1 MFSSKIFRFRK
12 TKTHID
18 KMPFLDPANFG
29 KLFSSRPKEV
39 KPPPP
44 KKDTS
49 VFGGK
54 SYAKPR
60 DVLGYGIKNAD
71 EIYRLTQGRVRRQ
84 EVSKYLED
92 MTKKSYVYK
101 DKYGSGVVN
110 PEKIRK
116 ELRDK
121 LSNAKTPQERANIQ
135 RDMRV
140 AEKMLGLEKK

>member
-1 MFSSKIFRFRK
+1 
-12 TKTHID
+12 
-18 KMPFLDPANFG
+18 MPFLDPANFG
-29 KLFSSRPKEV
+29 KLFNSRPKEV
-39 KPPPP
+39 KPPA
-44 KKDTS
+44 KEDHS

-54 SYAKPR
+54 PYAKPR
-60 DVLGYGIKNAD
+60 DVLGYGLKNAD

-101 DKYGSGVVN
+101 DKYGPGVVN

-121 LSNAKTPQERANIQ
+121 LSSAKTPRERASIQ
-135 RDMRV
+135 EDMRV